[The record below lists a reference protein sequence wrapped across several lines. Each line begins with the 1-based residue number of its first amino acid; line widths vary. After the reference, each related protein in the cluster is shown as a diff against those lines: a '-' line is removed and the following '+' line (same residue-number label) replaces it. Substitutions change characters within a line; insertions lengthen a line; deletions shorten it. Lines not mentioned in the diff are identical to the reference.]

1 MLNYNKHL
9 IGLFDSTSIPLLK
22 MYGHN
27 KAMVIITSVSIRHF
41 FLEILLDTIYYV
53 NVL

>member
-27 KAMVIITSVSIRHF
+27 KAMVIITVSIRHF